1 MIKIYKPKFWDKK
14 ISFLAAI
21 IFPFSLV
28 FRMLVFLRSKLIKE
42 IDFKM
47 PIICVGNIYIG
58 GTGKTPLVLKIY
70 DLLKKNNK
78 KPAIIKKKY
87 KNLHDEIDLI
97 KFYKKKIFTHKS
109 RSIAIK
115 TAIKKGFNYF
125 ILDDGFQDQTI
136 HKDINIL
143 CFNSNQLIGN
153 GLTLPAGPLRDP
165 FNRIVKSQIIIINGK
180 KNLHFEKKIKNISKK
195 IKIFYSK
202 YEVFKN
208 KKLLSK
214 NILAFA
220 GIGNPDNFFK
230 TLQENDFKVK
240 KMISFPDH
248 YEYTRNDLIQMINM
262 ARNNKMKIITTEKDF
277 FRIKHFKLKEI
288 ESVNIKLKIN
298 KENKFSN
305 LIKKIKK

>member
-28 FRMLVFLRSKLIKE
+28 FQMLVFLRRKLIKE

-78 KPAIIKKKY
+78 KPAIIKKNY

-97 KFYKKKIFTHKS
+97 KFYKKKIFTHES

-125 ILDDGFQDQTI
+125 VLDDGFQDQTI

-165 FNRIVKSQIIIINGK
+165 FSRIVKSQIIIINGK
-180 KNLHFEKKIKNISKK
+180 KNLYFEKKIKNISKQ

-288 ESVNIKLKIN
+288 ESVNIKLKID
-298 KENKFSN
+298 KENKFLN
-305 LIKKIKK
+305 VIKKIKK